1 MTKCDEIGEVTL
13 VELAIARS
21 SSSED
26 HGKAVTAEVGRK
38 RKAVA
43 GELDCSSASQTRSR
57 RSLVVKLDNSNFGKE
72 ESSSNDPC
80 ASCCS
85 SNGSTE
91 LDKEIS
97 KFVDLEEERLDLS
110 SRSTYEYGS
119 WRERRESTPSSEIQ
133 GESGELDSTRRPAS
147 EINSRRRS
155 VNKKMPSSAEID
167 EFFSAAEKD
176 LQRQYAE
183 KYNFDFVKEQPLEGR
198 YNWVRVENHERKMYT
213 RL

>member
-1 MTKCDEIGEVTL
+1 MTKCEEIGEVAL
-13 VELAIARS
+13 VEVARAPS
-21 SSSED
+21 SSSEEA
-26 HGKAVTAEVGRK
+26 KAVTAEVGKK

-43 GELDCSSASQTRSR
+43 GELDRSSASQR
-57 RSLVVKLDNSNFGKE
+57 RSPRNLVVQLDDFNFGKE
-72 ESSSNDPC
+72 ELSSNDPC

-97 KFVDLEEERLDLS
+97 KFVDLEEKCGLS
-110 SRSTYEYGS
+110 SRSTYEEYGS

-133 GESGELDSTRRPAS
+133 GESGELESTRKHAS
-147 EINSRRRS
+147 EINSRHRS
-155 VNKKMPSSAEID
+155 MAKKMPSSAEID
-167 EFFSAAEKD
+167 EFFSSAEKD

-198 YNWVRVENHERKMYT
+198 YNWVRVKP
-213 RL
+213 